1 MLIDNTLCL
10 DLTCTSSKRRTKDDF
25 NPTALLCA
33 IAKHFLRH
41 SKQGAARDSQLEA
54 HWESL
59 DSNTG
64 MDARQQETGSKMVGM
79 EVNLRKKIA
88 RSEKMLYYYFRVVYR
103 LGLQH

>member
-1 MLIDNTLCL
+1 
-10 DLTCTSSKRRTKDDF
+10 
-25 NPTALLCA
+25 
-33 IAKHFLRH
+33 
-41 SKQGAARDSQLEA
+41 
-54 HWESL
+54 
-59 DSNTG
+59 

>member
-1 MLIDNTLCL
+1 VRKLFAFDYYQKRRDCYARFMARYMLIDNTLCL

-54 HWESL
+54 H
-59 DSNTG
+59 
-64 MDARQQETGSKMVGM
+64 
-79 EVNLRKKIA
+79 
-88 RSEKMLYYYFRVVYR
+88 
-103 LGLQH
+103 